1 VNEMDEEYI
10 EYAPSHVIADVHRM
24 GHEIIVLV
32 AKIMESPMKN
42 AHYTEEILEAAEEMA
57 KFFEEHGLTGD
68 GNEPA
73 PIAISSAEPRRL
85 SDLFVDMAQLG
96 INGFFDRIKEE

>member
-1 VNEMDEEYI
+1 MDEEFI
-10 EYAPSHVIADVHRM
+10 ERAPAQVIADVHRM

-32 AKIMESPMKN
+32 AKIMESPINN

-57 KFFEEHGLTGD
+57 KFFDEHGLAGD

-73 PIAISSAEPRRL
+73 PIAISTIEPRTL
-85 SDLFVDMAQLG
+85 SDLVMDMAQHG
-96 INGFFDRIKEE
+96 IIGLFDRMKEE

>member
-1 VNEMDEEYI
+1 MKMDDEFI
-10 EYAPSHVIADVHRM
+10 EHAPAEVIADVHRL

-32 AKIMESPMKN
+32 AKIMESPINN
-42 AHYTEEILEAAEEMA
+42 AHYTDDILEVAEEL
-57 KFFEEHGLTGD
+57 KSFFEENGLTGD

-73 PIAISSAEPRRL
+73 PIAISTGQPRNL

-96 INGFFDRIKEE
+96 INGIFDRIKED